1 MVPNWGNGLAKKS
14 TFRVASSNQADGKQN
29 LKSSGTQF
37 QDEIIEDTDA
47 AMYVAS
53 KPRVVQPYSPIWT
66 KAAVGIVDDMI
77 EAGRFDDAQAS
88 CRSMEK
94 IEQPKGAGVYL
105 RQGLLRYFA
114 SQDHSAASTE
124 SVLNLLDQACAS
136 GSRLSAEELNSESL
150 RTYFAACVI
159 DLDATL
165 ERLSKSVLDN
175 PESSE
180 RELLLLTVLLK
191 LEGQGE
197 RASLFVKEAEQL
209 ASQSNSFRWSNLLLA
224 CQE

>member
-1 MVPNWGNGLAKKS
+1 
-14 TFRVASSNQADGKQN
+14 
-29 LKSSGTQF
+29 
-37 QDEIIEDTDA
+37 
-47 AMYVAS
+47 MYVAS

-94 IEQPKGAGVYL
+94 IEQPNGAGVYL
-105 RQGLLRYFA
+105 RQGLLKYFA

-180 RELLLLTVLLK
+180 REILLLTVLLK
-191 LEGQGE
+191 LEGQDE
-197 RASLFVKEAEQL
+197 RANLFVKEAEQL
-209 ASQSNSFRWSNLLLA
+209 ASQSSSFRWSNLLLA
-224 CQE
+224 CHE